1 MKIICI
7 CKNYALHAKELNFE
21 VPKKPIF
28 FMKPDSSLL
37 TQNKPFFYPSFSK
50 NIHHEIEIVLKIC
63 KLGKNIQEKFAHT
76 YYNEIGLGIDFTAR
90 DLQFEAMKAGYP
102 WEIAKAFD
110 NAAVISKFI
119 PKSEFDD
126 LKNITF
132 SLNINGKQIQ
142 IGNTKDLVFYFD
154 ELIAYV
160 SQFVTL
166 KIGDLIYTGTPHGV
180 GPIQINDHL
189 EGYIADKKLLD
200 FRIK

>member
-1 MKIICI
+1 
-7 CKNYALHAKELNFE
+7 
-21 VPKKPIF
+21 
-28 FMKPDSSLL
+28 MKPDSSLL

-126 LKNITF
+126 LKNIEF

-154 ELIAYV
+154 ELIAYI

-189 EGYIADKKLLD
+189 EGYIADTKLLD